1 MNDCFST
8 LTPGTVERP
17 LHIPSEEQAL
27 IASALEGDQLAWT
40 NLVQRLSPILRG
52 TVRSYLGLNDIDE
65 ALQNTWIR
73 VWNSLNKY
81 DSKVSPFIAFC
92 RWHAKNAAI
101 DLLRRNRYK
110 QHEFAAE
117 DLVARTGSDSDL
129 DHLGWLAPNG
139 PSEEELDRE
148 FFDEV
153 LAPELLESI
162 YCQFM
167 RLTFSM
173 PVPPHELICYGF
185 NKVLGWKPR
194 RIVSD
199 MGSERIDAVEGR
211 LEIELKQESEL
222 SAAMI
227 EECFAGLR
235 LRLASRLGELV
246 SDRRT
251 RNRYD
256 SLMERVVAGTVLQE
270 YFSNDPS
277 GDISAWWWGV
287 HRQVVKEAELHRTP
301 EVDRVLEKLI

>member
-8 LTPGTVERP
+8 VAPGVERT
-17 LHIPSEEQAL
+17 LHNPSEEQVL
-27 IASALEGDQLAWT
+27 IASARGGDQLAWT
-40 NLVQRLSPILRG
+40 DLVQRLSPLLRG

-81 DSKVSPFIAFC
+81 DAKVAPFIAFC

-129 DHLGWLAPNG
+129 DHLDWLASHR
-139 PSEEELDRE
+139 PSEEDVDKE

-153 LAPELLESI
+153 VSPELRESI
-162 YCQFM
+162 YCHFM
-167 RLTFSM
+167 RLTFSL
-173 PVPPHELICYGF
+173 PVPPHELICFGF

-194 RIVSD
+194 HIVSD
-199 MGSERIDAVEGR
+199 FASERIISVEAR
-211 LEIELKQESEL
+211 LESEL
-222 SAAMI
+222 EKESGLSKAMI
-227 EECFAGLR
+227 DECFEGLR
-235 LRLASRLGELV
+235 QRLNSRLGNLI

-256 SLMERVVAGTVLQE
+256 GLLERVVADTVLQE